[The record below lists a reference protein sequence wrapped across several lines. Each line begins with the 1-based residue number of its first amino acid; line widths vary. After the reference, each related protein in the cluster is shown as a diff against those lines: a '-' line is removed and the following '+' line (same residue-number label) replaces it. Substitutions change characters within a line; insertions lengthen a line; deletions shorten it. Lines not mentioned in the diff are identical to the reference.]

1 MLLFV
6 ALKVVRTHIQPY
18 QPEPHSRVFPQHAI
32 VGFKVQLWVGLVLR
46 SLNDKMAAARVGG
59 KEDLFIGVDVG
70 TGSVR
75 AGLFT
80 ASGTLVGD
88 VAKSEIK
95 TWSENG
101 CLEQSSE
108 DIWSAVCTTVKVS
121 GQQIGHGSII
131 CTSHCPRSRLISKVN
146 TFRRPLPVDMQS
158 TFMLATFTMHT
169 QV

>member
-1 MLLFV
+1 M
-6 ALKVVRTHIQPY
+6 
-18 QPEPHSRVFPQHAI
+18 
-32 VGFKVQLWVGLVLR
+32 
-46 SLNDKMAAARVGG
+46 GG

-75 AGLFT
+75 ASLFT
-80 ASGTLVGD
+80 DSGTLVGD

-121 GQQIGHGSII
+121 GQQIGHGRII
-131 CTSHCPRSRLISKVN
+131 FTSHCPRSRLIFKVN
-146 TFRRPLPVDMQS
+146 TLRRPLPVDLQS

-169 QV
+169 QA